1 MPSMGTAAI
10 STPAS
15 SSLGSSGAMPIH
27 AGSEPDPEPM
37 VDINTTPLVDVLLV
51 LLVML
56 IVTIPIQLEAV
67 SLEMPGRNAPRP
79 PVPPPVVQVDVDA
92 AGRFLWNGE
101 LLADRAALEAR
112 LREAAARPEPP
123 EIHVRPDRR
132 AKYAAVAAALTSAQG
147 VGLAKIGIVGTE
159 QFAP

>member
-1 MPSMGTAAI
+1 MLI
-10 STPAS
+10 R
-15 SSLGSSGAMPIH
+15 
-27 AGSEPDPEPM
+27 AGREPDPEPL

-56 IVTIPIQLEAV
+56 IVTIPIQLQAV
-67 SLEMPGRNAPRP
+67 SLEMPGRNAPQP
-79 PVPPPVVQVDVDA
+79 PAPPVVVQLDVDA

-101 LLADRAALEAR
+101 PLADRAALDAK
-112 LREAAARPEPP
+112 LHDAAGQQDQP

-132 AKYAAVAAALTSAQG
+132 AKYEAVAAALTSAQRE
-147 VGLAKIGIVGTE
+147 GLVKIGIVGME